1 MSFTAQDVFELA
13 EQNGKK
19 LTLQE
24 SERLFFYLDLLVQW
38 NKKMNLVGPLS
49 WDRILTELIADSWYL
64 ADFLSELLLPENPR
78 SFDLGA
84 GAGLPGI
91 PLRCFWAS
99 GEYYLVEP
107 REKRSVFMRR
117 ALRALELSKT
127 FVLQS
132 GYEQIPLHL
141 LPADIVLSRAFCP
154 WKKFLEIAF
163 SLLKKGGRAI
173 VLASE
178 IKPVGYDDFIWQ
190 FETEYPYRVRK
201 KDLAFWSFVR
211 IK

>member
-1 MSFTAQDVFELA
+1 MSFTNQDVFELV

-19 LTLQE
+19 LTPQE
-24 SERLFFYLDLLVQW
+24 CKRLFSYLDLLVQW
-38 NKKMNLVGPLS
+38 NKKMNLVGPFS
-49 WDRILTELIADSWYL
+49 WERILTELIADSWHL
-64 ADFLSELLLPENPR
+64 ADFLGGLFLPANPR

-91 PLRCFWAS
+91 PLRLFWES

-117 ALRALELSKT
+117 ALRELELLRT
-127 FVLQS
+127 TVLQS
-132 GYEQIPLHL
+132 GYEQIPPHL

-154 WKKFLEIAF
+154 WKEFLEIAF

-178 IKPVGYDDFIWQ
+178 AKPVGYDDLVWQ
-190 FETEYPYRVRK
+190 FEAAYLYRVRK
-201 KDLAFWSFVR
+201 KEQAFWSFVR
-211 IK
+211 IQ

>member
-1 MSFTAQDVFELA
+1 MPFTAQDVFELA

>member
-1 MSFTAQDVFELA
+1 
-13 EQNGKK
+13 
-19 LTLQE
+19 
-24 SERLFFYLDLLVQW
+24 
-38 NKKMNLVGPLS
+38 MNLVGPFS
-49 WDRILTELIADSWYL
+49 WNRILTELIADSWHL
-64 ADFLSELLLPENPR
+64 ADFLDELPLSENLR

-91 PLRCFWAS
+91 PLRCFWTN

-107 REKRSVFMRR
+107 REKRSVFMRH
-117 ALRALELSKT
+117 ALRVLELPKT

-132 GYEQIPLHL
+132 GYEQISPHL
-141 LPADIVLSRAFCP
+141 LPADIILSRAFCP
-154 WKKFLEIAF
+154 WKEFLEIAF

-178 IKPVGYDDFIWQ
+178 IKPVGYDDFVWQ
-190 FETEYPYRVRK
+190 FETACSYRVRK
-201 KDLAFWSFVR
+201 KEQAFWSFVR